1 MTTLVARESDLDVFI
16 SLNRGTSVTNR
27 SLTGPDTTRLFVV
40 LNPVAGN
47 YHADI
52 VGRTLKERFDKNNIC
67 YDVYETT
74 GKENLAAIVET
85 ALSDNYSMIVAGGG
99 DGTVSEIAAGLL
111 NSDTPLGILPLGTGN
126 LVARELGIP
135 LEIDDACQLLV
146 SKNTITYLDA
156 MQVDHQVS
164 MPHISLGVHARLIEN
179 TSVEEK
185 RRFGMMAYFGRALR
199 EISRRRQA
207 WTFTIAVDDQKQY
220 ARASLILVANIGV
233 VGIGDSRWGENIRP
247 DDGEI
252 DICIIRAKT
261 ATDYLSVLWYL
272 LRRQPKPAQI
282 TYLRAKKEI
291 TVTANRPV
299 PVRIGG
305 KTVEQSAIHIKVIPQ
320 SIKAIVP
327 LQRERVMNE

>member
-1 MTTLVARESDLDVFI
+1 MA
-16 SLNRGTSVTNR
+16 NR
-27 SLTGPDTTRLFVV
+27 SLTGQDTPRLFVV
-40 LNPVAGN
+40 LNPVAGS
-47 YHADI
+47 YHADT
-52 VGRTLKERFDKNNIC
+52 VGRTFKERFDKNNIC

-85 ALSDNYSMIVAGGG
+85 ALSNNYTMIVAGGG
-99 DGTVSEIAAGLL
+99 DGTVSEIATGLL
-111 NSDTPLGILPLGTGN
+111 NRDTPLGILPLGTGN

-146 SKNTITYLDA
+146 SKNTITHLDA

-164 MPHISLGVHARLIEN
+164 IPHVSLGVHAQLIEN
-179 TSVEEK
+179 TSVQEK
-185 RRFGMMAYFGRALR
+185 RRYGMMAYFRRALQ
-199 EISRRRQA
+199 EIWRRQA
-207 WTFTIAVDDQKQY
+207 WTFTITVDDQKQH
-220 ARASLILVANIGV
+220 ARAPLIMVANISV

-252 DICIIRAKT
+252 DVCIIRAKT

-272 LRRQPKPAQI
+272 LRRQPKPAEI
-282 TYLRAKKEI
+282 TCLRAKKEI
-291 TVTANRPV
+291 IVAANRPV

-305 KTVEQSAIHIKVIPQ
+305 KTVEQSAVHIKVIPQ

-327 LQRERVMNE
+327 LRRERVMNE